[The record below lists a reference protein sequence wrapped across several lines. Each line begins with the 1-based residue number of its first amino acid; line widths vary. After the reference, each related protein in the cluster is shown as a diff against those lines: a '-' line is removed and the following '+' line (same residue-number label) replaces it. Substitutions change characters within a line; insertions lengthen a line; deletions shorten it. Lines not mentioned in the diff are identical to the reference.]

1 MKNEKY
7 NSLEIIYNL
16 LRNKEVRTEIFQ
28 IEI

>member
-7 NSLEIIYNL
+7 NSLGIIYNL